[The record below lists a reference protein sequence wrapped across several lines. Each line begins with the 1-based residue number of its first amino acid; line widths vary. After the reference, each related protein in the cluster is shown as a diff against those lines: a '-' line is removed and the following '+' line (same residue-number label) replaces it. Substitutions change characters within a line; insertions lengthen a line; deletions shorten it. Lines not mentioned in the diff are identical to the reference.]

1 MAKKAIKV
9 PQSGTAP
16 AASPLQNMIHH
27 AAEPEPAQLPATE
40 AGEKKEENT
49 RTTVVINPTL
59 FRQFKSRAAL
69 ENKTLS
75 SLFNQFMEEYLKRG
89 EEMFEGDNN
98 TSL

>member
-1 MAKKAIKV
+1 MAKKAIRV

-27 AAEPEPAQLPATE
+27 VAEPEPAQQPATE

-75 SLFNQFMEEYLKRG
+75 SLFNRFMAEYLRRG
-89 EEMFEGDNN
+89 EAIFKERENDI
-98 TSL
+98 

>member
-1 MAKKAIKV
+1 MAKKAIRV

-27 AAEPEPAQLPATE
+27 AAEPEPAQQPATE

-75 SLFNQFMEEYLKRG
+75 SLFNRFMAEYLRRG
-89 EEMFEGDNN
+89 EAIFKERENDI
-98 TSL
+98 

>member
-1 MAKKAIKV
+1 M

-27 AAEPEPAQLPATE
+27 TAEPEPAQQPATE

-75 SLFNQFMEEYLKRG
+75 SLFNRFMAEYLRRG
-89 EEMFEGDNN
+89 EAIFKERENDI
-98 TSL
+98 